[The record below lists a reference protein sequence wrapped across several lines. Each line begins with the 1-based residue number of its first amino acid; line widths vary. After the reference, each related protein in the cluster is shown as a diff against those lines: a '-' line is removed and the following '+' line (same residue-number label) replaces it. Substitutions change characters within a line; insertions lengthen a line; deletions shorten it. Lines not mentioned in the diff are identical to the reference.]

1 MSKHRAPNKLR
12 GKSSS
17 VSQQVVSPE
26 DIVEEASE
34 ESFPA
39 SDPPAWNAGHDNP
52 PPASQTNSNTMERQR
67 SARSAA
73 GAKNLPDKKRS
84 GGTAPVNLLLEHLPQ
99 SVRDRMAGELVAV
112 SLQRGEI
119 LHKPGEVIRNLYFP
133 TTCMISVTVTMRD
146 GRTVDAGAIGSREV
160 AGINAFMGGREITQT
175 EYIVQLSGEAI
186 KIGAD
191 PMKAEFN
198 RNTEMRDV
206 MLRYT
211 QAFMAQISQNVACN
225 RLHEIDQR
233 FARWLLEVRDRVHA
247 DEFPLTHEFM
257 AEMLGVRRASVTD
270 AATKLK
276 NAGIIKTLPG
286 ELRIKN
292 IKALEKLSCECYFA
306 LREEYDRLLEISKG

>member
-1 MSKHRAPNKLR
+1 MSKPRVPNKLGR
-12 GKSSS
+12 NSAS
-17 VSQQVVSPE
+17 VSLPAASPQ

-39 SDPPAWNAGHDNP
+39 SDPPSWNAGHDNP
-52 PPASQTNSNTMERQR
+52 PPASRKISNTMARQR
-67 SARSAA
+67 A
-73 GAKNLPDKKRS
+73 GGGAVRAKNLPEKKRN

-99 SVRDRMAGELVAV
+99 SVRDRMAGELVRV

-119 LHKPGEVIRNLYFP
+119 LHKPGEIIRNLYFP
-133 TTCMISVTVTMRD
+133 TTCMISVTVTVRD
-146 GRTVDAGAIGSREV
+146 GRTVEAGAIGSRDV

-175 EYIVQLSGEAI
+175 EYVVQLPGEAI

-191 PMKAEFN
+191 PMKVEFN

-233 FARWLLEVRDRVHA
+233 FARWLLEVRDRVNSE
-247 DEFPLTHEFM
+247 EFPLTHEFM
-257 AEMLGVRRASVTD
+257 AEMLAVRRASVTD
-270 AATKLK
+270 AAATLK
-276 NAGIIKTLPG
+276 NAGIIKTRPG
-286 ELRIKN
+286 ELRIIN
-292 IKALEKLSCECYFA
+292 VRALEKLSCECYFS
-306 LREEYDRLLEISKG
+306 LREEYNRLLDISNG

>member
-1 MSKHRAPNKLR
+1 MSKHRAPNKLS
-12 GKSSS
+12 KKLSS
-17 VSQQVVSPE
+17 VSQQVISPE
-26 DIVEEASE
+26 DIVGEASE

-39 SDPPAWNAGHDNP
+39 SDPPAWNAGHDDP
-52 PPASQTNSNTMERQR
+52 PLASQTNSNTVARQR

-73 GAKNLPDKKRS
+73 RAKNLPEKKRN
-84 GGTAPVNLLLEHLPQ
+84 GRNAPVNLLLEHLPQ

-119 LHKPGEVIRNLYFP
+119 LHKPGEMIRNLYFP

-146 GRTVDAGAIGSREV
+146 GRTVEAGAIGSREV
-160 AGINAFMGGREITQT
+160 AGINAFMGGREITQS

-186 KIGAD
+186 KIGAE

-225 RLHEIDQR
+225 RLHEIDRR
-233 FARWLLEVRDRVHA
+233 FARWLLEVRNRVHSN
-247 DEFPLTHEFM
+247 ELPLTHEFM

-276 NAGIIKTLPG
+276 NAGVIKTLPG
-286 ELRIKN
+286 VLRITN
-292 IKALEKLSCECYFA
+292 DKALEKLSCECYFS
-306 LREEYDRLLEISKG
+306 LRGEYDRLLEISKG

>member
-1 MSKHRAPNKLR
+1 MSKHRAPNKLTR
-12 GKSSS
+12 KLSS
-17 VSQQVVSPE
+17 VSQQAASPE

-39 SDPPAWNAGHDNP
+39 SDPPAWNAGRENP
-52 PPASQTNSNTMERQR
+52 PPASRTSSNTMKRKFSFR
-67 SARSAA
+67 SASQAEVLH
-73 GAKNLPDKKRS
+73 AKKQSR
-84 GGTAPVNLLLEHLPQ
+84 GTASDNLLLQRLPQ
-99 SVRDRMAGELVAV
+99 TVRDRMSGELVCV

-119 LHKPGEVIRNLYFP
+119 LHKPGEIIRHLYFP

-146 GRTVDAGAIGSREV
+146 GRTVEAGAIGSREV

-175 EYIVQLSGEAI
+175 EYIVQLPGEAI

-191 PMKAEFN
+191 PMKVEFN

-276 NAGIIKTLPG
+276 NAGVIKSRPG
-286 ELRIKN
+286 QLRIKN
-292 IKALEKLSCECYFA
+292 IRALEKLSCECYFS
-306 LREEYDRLLEISKG
+306 LQEEYDRLLDISNA